1 MVGVHS
7 RHFIKLGSHASI
19 LVVVPSMQ
27 TPQASEIPPLHNLVY
42 GPVPDDKLNS
52 DGPPSFK
59 VYLICPNANES
70 NNRAVIDQRTIERE
84 LNTPEEKDKCIV
96 GPNMPIKIIFDYSLG
111 SEHRL
116 KHYNIPETF
125 TVQEENSNT
134 VMAGRLAGCETYRD
148 GGTQV
153 FFVQVWSC
161 KKQKWKIL
169 KQAVGKL
176 ATILTFEFW
185 MDPKYKRVFT
195 HESYT

>member
-7 RHFIKLGSHASI
+7 RNFIKIGSHASI

-27 TPQASEIPPLHNLVY
+27 TPRASEIPSLHNLVY

-52 DGPPSFK
+52 DGPPSFN
-59 VYLICPNANES
+59 VYLICPDANET
-70 NNRAVIDQRTIERE
+70 NNHAVVDQLTIERE
-84 LNTPEEKDKCIV
+84 LNTPEEKDKCKV
-96 GPNMPIKIIFDYSLG
+96 GPNMPIKIIFDYDLA

-125 TVQEENSNT
+125 TVQEENSKT
-134 VMAGRLAGCETYRD
+134 VMAGRLIGCETYRD
-148 GGTQV
+148 GGTQI

-161 KKQKWKIL
+161 KTQKWCIL

-176 ATILTFEFW
+176 ATILTFTFW
-185 MDPKYKRVFT
+185 MDPKDKRVSG
-195 HESYT
+195 HK